1 MKNQKG
7 FTLIELLVVI
17 AIIALLMGI
26 LMPALN
32 RAREQARRQNCGAR
46 IRQHVLALHLFAQDN
61 NTRLPMPSG
70 VGTWLQDVAINTVH
84 FMLDSG
90 MSREMFYCPSN
101 LTHQK
106 DNDLFWLF
114 NNKSWDSA
122 LNRFTDFNQ
131 DSFICSGYDYILQ
144 TTKNSRKNGDIARY
158 STDSVDPIWLKT
170 TMDKQPA
177 LRPAVVDSIMG
188 LTAANTQYGFEFQD
202 VKGGI
207 WDQNKIPDRTSH
219 LITNEAPAGGN
230 VGFLDGHTE
239 WRTFNPDIDDTN
251 GHAIPRWQGQNSP
264 AFFW

>member
-26 LMPALN
+26 LMPALS
-32 RAREQARRQNCGAR
+32 RAREQARRQNCGSR
-46 IRQHVLALHLFAQDN
+46 VRQHVLALHLFAQDHD
-61 NTRLPMPSG
+61 TKLPLPNSTG
-70 VGTWLQDVAINTVH
+70 AWLQDVSIRTVN
-84 FMLDSG
+84 FMLSSG
-90 MSREMFYCPSN
+90 ISREMFYCPSN

-106 DNDLFWLF
+106 YNDLFWLF
-114 NNKSWDSA
+114 RNKSWDSSK
-122 LNRFTDFNQ
+122 NRFTNEND
-131 DSFICSGYDYILQ
+131 FICSGYDYILQ
-144 TTKNSRKNGDIARY
+144 TTSNSRNNDQIARY
-158 STDSVDPIWLKT
+158 STDSVNPMWLKT

-188 LTAANTQYGFEFQD
+188 GTAPNTQYGFEFQD

-207 WDQNKIPDRTSH
+207 WDESKVPDRTSH

-230 VGFLDGHTE
+230 VGYLDGHTE
-239 WRTFNPDIDDTN
+239 WKPFKPDLRDN
-251 GHAIPRWQGQNSP
+251 GDAIPRWQGENSP